1 MGRQA
6 GPASRQRALAYRD
19 GVEIPP
25 EQRNALGE
33 DVAKMLDW
41 LDQAGYSVDIE
52 AQRREYPEIDWHR
65 YAEWAKARD
74 WSAINEPIQ
83 H

>member
-1 MGRQA
+1 
-6 GPASRQRALAYRD
+6 
-19 GVEIPP
+19 
-25 EQRNALGE
+25 
-33 DVAKMLDW
+33 MLDW